1 MAKMAEIKIPKTVIP
16 TQGSS
21 FRVGNILGFLFV
33 LIGILL
39 VLSLMNFSLPVKLEN
54 FSAIL
59 QYGAAIG
66 SILGG
71 LSMLFKKN

>member
-1 MAKMAEIKIPKTVIP
+1 MKVPKAKS
-16 TQGSS
+16 G
-21 FRVGNILGFLFV
+21 FGLGNILGLIFV

-39 VLSLMNFSLPVKLEN
+39 FLSLINFNLPVDLKN
-54 FSAIL
+54 FNVVL

-71 LSMLFKKN
+71 LSMLFKRRETVPNIKIR

>member
-1 MAKMAEIKIPKTVIP
+1 MKMPKA
-16 TQGSS
+16 SS
-21 FRVGNILGFLFV
+21 GFGVGNILGLIFI

-39 VLSLMNFSLPVKLEN
+39 ILNLMDFNLPVKLEN
-54 FSAIL
+54 ISTVL

-71 LSMLFKKN
+71 LSMLFKKKETAAPKLKIE